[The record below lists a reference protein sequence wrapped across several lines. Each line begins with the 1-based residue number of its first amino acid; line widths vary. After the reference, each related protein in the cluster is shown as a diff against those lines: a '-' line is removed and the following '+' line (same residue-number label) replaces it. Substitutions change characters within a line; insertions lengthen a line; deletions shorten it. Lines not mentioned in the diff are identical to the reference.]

1 MKKITILIVVAVLCP
16 FFYTYAQSKS
26 ITKPLRVG
34 DTIPDVVLD
43 NVLNFKTKSIR
54 LSDYK
59 DKLVIIDLWATWCA
73 PCIRHMPINYAI
85 QLKHPDSLF
94 FLLLN
99 HKNSRDKEAE
109 VQKFLDRRKAVFKLP
124 SVVLDT
130 VLTNLFQAHT
140 MGTYY
145 WIKNGVLVAVTGE
158 EEITDEKVAKMLA
171 NDNVVHQKPT
181 YSFDNQKP
189 IFFGN
194 NGGPQQQPYVFRS
207 VLFPWSEDYHGIG
220 SMVGDDGNINR
231 IYAFNVSALQLIQ
244 LSNPDLA
251 KFSTT
256 HLKINVKDAEKLVGN
271 NRSKALEAKTL
282 YCYEALF
289 PPVSKDRAWTYYR
302 EDIRKFFPYKLDT
315 VKLKDSC
322 WVLKL
327 RTGSKLKKGSGK
339 SETNIDERLGIPVFF
354 NNYPLI
360 VLVTAMADAFKI
372 PVLDETGY
380 SENVTLDLPPY
391 LKDTDALAKSLYKQG
406 LVLTKEL
413 RESEYLVITDSEETL
428 VKQH

>member
-1 MKKITILIVVAVLCP
+1 MAVLCV
-16 FFYTYAQSKS
+16 FFYAQAQS
-26 ITKPLRVG
+26 IPIRKPLKVG

-43 NVLNFKTKSIR
+43 KVLNFKTKSIR
-54 LSDYK
+54 LSNFK
-59 DKLVIIDLWATWCA
+59 DKLVLIDLWATWCA

-85 QLKHPDSLF
+85 QQKHPDNLF

-99 HKNSRDKEAE
+99 IKNSRDKEE
-109 VQKFLDRRKAVFKLP
+109 DVQKFLDKRKPVFKLP

-158 EEITDEKVAKMLA
+158 EEITDEKVVKMLA

-189 IFFGN
+189 IFFEN

-207 VLFPWSEDYHGIG
+207 ILFPWSEDYHGLGYI
-220 SMVGDDGNINR
+220 SDDAAKVNR
-231 IYAFNVSALQLIQ
+231 IYAFNVSALQLIIF
-244 LSNPDLA
+244 SNPDLA
-251 KFSTT
+251 KFATT
-256 HLKINVKDAEKLVGN
+256 HLKIKVKDAEKLVGN
-271 NRSKALEAKTL
+271 NKSKAFEAKTL
-282 YCYEALF
+282 YCYEAIF
-289 PPVSKDRAWTYYR
+289 PPVSKIRAWAYYR

-315 VKLKDSC
+315 VKLNDSC

-327 RTGSKLKKGSGK
+327 RSGSKLKKGSGK
-339 SETNIDERLGIPVFF
+339 SETNLDEQLGNPVFY
-354 NNYPLI
+354 NNLPLI
-360 VLVTAMADAFKI
+360 GLVSTMEDVFKI
-372 PVLDETGY
+372 PVIDETGY
-380 SENVTLDLPPY
+380 SGKVTLDLPPY
-391 LKDTDALAKSLYKQG
+391 LKDTDALAQSLYKQG
-406 LVLTKEL
+406 LVLTKES
-413 RESEYLVITDSEETL
+413 RESEYLVITDREENL